1 MEKCPI
7 NVTRTEESNIFYLRD
22 FDSVDTSPAYK
33 NLSLVAKYK
42 LAFNTFITCLYLTY
56 FGRTFLNLYFKYL
69 NIIGSYFPY
78 IAMWKYG
85 IQNAF
90 VNLFKE
96 DPVDNTNLIPNSEYR
111 KPQPEPWYKVLYGI
125 FW

>member
-1 MEKCPI
+1 MS
-7 NVTRTEESNIFYLRD
+7 TTEESNIYYLRD
-22 FDSVDTSPAYK
+22 FDSVYTSPAYK

-42 LAFNTFITCLYLTY
+42 LAFHNFIVCLYHTY
-56 FGRTFLNLYFKYL
+56 FGRMLLNLYFKYT
-69 NIIGSYFPY
+69 IIMGTYFPY
-78 IAMWKYG
+78 IAMCKYG
-85 IQNAF
+85 IKDAF
-90 VNLFKE
+90 VNAFID